1 MCSTHNSIPSGGF
14 TRASAAVGAPSAG
27 VSECERSDHHPHPQR
42 GALGIYTKY
51 SSPPPS
57 ERSQESRSTRY
68 RLQGIARKIALAE
81 GEAER
86 MEFPHNYHRVA
97 KCKYVRVLPD
107 VRVKL
112 DDQSAFYSGLT
123 ACGSVWVCP
132 VCASKV
138 QQRRRDEIAMA
149 MDWAESEGLQA
160 VMVTFTHSHKLT
172 EALEG
177 QLSSQAD
184 ALRRFRS
191 GKAWQKFKE
200 RIGFRGMIRTLE
212 VTYGRNGWHPHTHEL
227 WFVRKDCHPADV
239 QIFVQNRWLSCC
251 QKAGLV
257 PPGKESDHLFHSTN
271 FHFNAD
277 SSDYLAK
284 QDDDSNWSVA
294 EEMTL
299 SSMKTGGKTV
309 HPFALL
315 QWASEGDRRASALFL
330 EYMQAMHGKR
340 QIHWSKGLK
349 ALVGVDVLT
358 DEQAAELEQ
367 EGAKTVAVLE
377 LFAWKFICESGS
389 RARILDLAE
398 SGGASAIAKWLH
410 SHGYDSC

>member
-1 MCSTHNSIPSGGF
+1 MCKAHNSTS
-14 TRASAAVGAPSAG
+14 ASESLPLYSSDSTASRG
-27 VSECERSDHHPHPQR
+27 VRTQCERHVEG

-57 ERSQESRSTRY
+57 ERTSESRENRY
-68 RLQGIARKIALAE
+68 RLQGVARKIAITE
-81 GEAER
+81 GEKEGL
-86 MEFPHNYHRVA
+86 EFPHNYHRVA

-112 DDQSAFYSGLT
+112 DDDSAFYSGLT
-123 ACGSVWVCP
+123 ACGSVWACP
-132 VCASKV
+132 VCAAKV
-138 QQRRRDEIAMA
+138 QQQRRDEIAQA
-149 MDWAESEGLQA
+149 MEWAKSEGLQA
-160 VMVTFTHSHKLT
+160 VMVTFTHSHKVT
-172 EALEG
+172 EALDG
-177 QLSSQAD
+177 QLESQAD

-191 GKAWQKFKE
+191 GKAWQKFKS
-200 RIGFRGMIRTLE
+200 RIGFRGMVRTLE

-227 WFVRKDCHPADV
+227 WFVDADVQPADV
-239 QIFVQNRWLSCC
+239 KIFVQNRWLSCC
-251 QKAGLV
+251 QRAGLV
-257 PPGKESDHLFHSTN
+257 PQGKEADHLFHSTN
-271 FHFNAD
+271 FHFDAD

-284 QDDDSNWSVA
+284 QDDDSNWSAA
-294 EEMTL
+294 EEMSL
-299 SSMKTGGKTV
+299 SSMKKGGKTV

-358 DEQAAELEQ
+358 DEQAAEQ
-367 EGAKTVAVLE
+367 EHEDAKTVAVLE
-377 LFAWKFICESGS
+377 MFAWKFICESGS
-389 RARILDLAE
+389 RARILALAE
-398 SGGASAIAKWLH
+398 SGGATAIARWLN